1 MILAWLFLYV
11 IAAALWV
18 VDLGL
23 MLGKPPNEAVAINMW
38 GFIFSLMSVVFAIL
52 INEVFVIIISCELTG
67 WFLPGVIRIT
77 FKK

>member
-1 MILAWLFLYV
+1 MIPAWLILY
-11 IAAALWV
+11 ITTAALWV

-23 MLGKPPNEAVAINMW
+23 MLGKPPREIVAINMW
-38 GFIFSLMSVVFAIL
+38 GFIFGLMSTVFAIL
-52 INEVFVIIISCELTG
+52 VNEVFMIIISCQLTG